1 MSSRIRPRSHPAS
14 TLLGR
19 FSGRLPGRFPVRV
32 RALGAGFVALALVG
46 VALTEGGTASAPE
59 LAQARLAAGA
69 AQHTFRQVTT
79 DAGFRTGTSEGVRI
93 GGGAVTLAT
102 PIGRTTYTGKSWELG
117 RWTSAWS
124 RPAHSFD
131 ELVPSWDTTTPPN
144 THVQVK
150 ARVVSTSGRTSTWKV
165 LGHYSTRDAAFRRTS
180 AGTQSDAVA
189 SVATD
194 TVRAAPGVRLQ
205 RYQLR
210 VLVLRLVG
218 HQAAP
223 SVRSLQAV
231 ASSSG
236 ALQPVS
242 RPLLRARSLAVPRYS
257 QMVHRGEYPQ
267 YGGGGQAWCS
277 PTSLSMILGYY
288 GALPPAQTYAWV
300 SSSYRD
306 RFVDHVARA
315 VYDYGYRGAGNWA
328 FTTAYA
334 AQRTGGAFVTRL
346 SSLRD
351 AERFIASGVPLA
363 ASVSFSRGQL
373 TGAPISS
380 TNGHL
385 VVITGF
391 TANGDVVVNDPAAA
405 SNATVRRV
413 YDRAQFERVWQR
425 GSRGTVY
432 VVHDAA
438 HPLPAW

>member
-1 MSSRIRPRSHPAS
+1 MSSRTRPRSRPAP
-14 TLLGR
+14 TLLR
-19 FSGRLPGRFPVRV
+19 RPPGRLPLRA
-32 RALGAGFVALALVG
+32 RALGVGLLALALVG
-46 VALTEGGTASAPE
+46 VALTEGGTAASPPA
-59 LAQARLAAGA
+59 AQARLAAAPA

-79 DAGFRTGTSEGVRI
+79 DAGFRTGVGEGVRVA
-93 GGGAVTLAT
+93 GGAVSLAS
-102 PIGRTTYTGKSWELG
+102 PVGRTTYAGKRWELG

-131 ELVPSWDTTTPPN
+131 ELVPSWDATTPPD
-144 THVQVK
+144 THVQVS
-150 ARVVSTSGRTSTWKV
+150 ARVLSTTGRTSGWKL
-165 LGHYSTRDAAFRRTS
+165 LGAYSTRDAAFLRTS
-180 AGTQSDAVA
+180 SGTQSDAVA
-189 SVATD
+189 RVATD
-194 TVRAAPGVRLQ
+194 TVRAASGVSLQ

-210 VLVLRLVG
+210 VVVLRLVG
-218 HQAAP
+218 SRAVPA
-223 SVRSLQAV
+223 VRSVQAV
-231 ASSSG
+231 ASSRG
-236 ALQPVS
+236 ALQPTS
-242 RPLLRARSLAVPRYS
+242 RPLLGARSLAVPRYS
-257 QMVHRGEYPQ
+257 QMIHRGEYPQ

-300 SSSYRD
+300 SPSYRD
-306 RFVDHVARA
+306 RVVDHVARA
-315 VYDYGYRGAGNWA
+315 VYDHGYRGAGNWA
-328 FTTAYA
+328 FNTAYA
-334 AQRTGGAFVTRL
+334 AQRTGSAFVTRL

-391 TANGDVVVNDPAAA
+391 TARGDVVVHDPAAA
-405 SNATVRRV
+405 SNAGVRRV
-413 YDRAQFERVWQR
+413 YDRAQFERVWQG